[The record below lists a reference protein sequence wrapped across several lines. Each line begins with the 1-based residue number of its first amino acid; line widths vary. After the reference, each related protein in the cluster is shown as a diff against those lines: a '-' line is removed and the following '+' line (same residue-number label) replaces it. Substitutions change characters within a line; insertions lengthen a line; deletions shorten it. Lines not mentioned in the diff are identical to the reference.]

1 MAFHTGFVTSL
12 FLCLPKGK
20 YIRASTLYILAGWH
34 TGPYLHFIVNVFGT
48 SSKSVFTLGIFLV
61 HTCEITAGTCQNRAV
76 KCCTCSS
83 FKTNTGVLDPLHR
96 INRSTRSR
104 VCLTLLFW
112 KWRVLKCLIWQ
123 LLWSVRKDAS
133 HGWNAVDFYKQV
145 HHLLFFWFFFVFF
158 LIEMWYHNL
167 HLLIST
173 LFLFFK
179 GKASTFN
186 ELSSLLGHTRSG
198 RTRPPSLERPPREEK
213 AALAQEGGKARRS
226 LRFSSKAQ
234 TMSSSRSPR
243 GPGFAEGACFFS
255 VWIHLISFELARLS
269 ANKKIYHRVL
279 LIFFIVAFS
288 FVGSFCFRDFSLC
301 CCFYIWKRNKIG
313 YSTAAAAT
321 IHRGGTCHGFAQL

>member
-1 MAFHTGFVTSL
+1 MHHTGEMPLISTN
-12 FLCLPKGK
+12 K
-20 YIRASTLYILAGWH
+20 YT
-34 TGPYLHFIVNVFGT
+34 VFG
-48 SSKSVFTLGIFLV
+48 FF
-61 HTCEITAGTCQNRAV
+61 
-76 KCCTCSS
+76 CCC
-83 FKTNTGVLDPLHR
+83 
-96 INRSTRSR
+96 
-104 VCLTLLFW
+104 
-112 KWRVLKCLIWQ
+112 
-123 LLWSVRKDAS
+123 
-133 HGWNAVDFYKQV
+133 
-145 HHLLFFWFFFVFF
+145 FF

-213 AALAQEGGKARRS
+213 AVLAQEGGKARRS

-269 ANKKIYHRVL
+269 ANKKIYHNEP
-279 LIFFIVAFS
+279 LIFFYSGFFFCWEFLFLWF
-288 FVGSFCFRDFSLC
+288 FVVSL
-301 CCFYIWKRNKIG
+301 FPNLKEK
-313 YSTAAAAT
+313 
-321 IHRGGTCHGFAQL
+321 